1 MVATFR
7 VLASRAMILHEGSAL
22 ALKLFDGGTVAFEGE
37 VLIAAG
43 ALHGRPTNSAIS
55 VSSSLARSTHGK
67 WRDAKVFALQIAAKV
82 ELQPLKVDWDPTLT
96 PNLLAFVASRQK
108 ETPSEIPGFLPDS
121 EFRQHFN

>member
-1 MVATFR
+1 MV
-7 VLASRAMILHEGSAL
+7 LHEGSAL

-43 ALHGRPTNSAIS
+43 ALHGRPANGAIS
-55 VSSSLARSTHGK
+55 VNSSSLARSTHGK
-67 WRDAKVFALQIAAKV
+67 WRDAKVFAFHIAAKV

-108 ETPSEIPGFLPDS
+108 ETPGGIPGVLPDS
-121 EFRQHFN
+121 ESRQHFN